1 MTMAPD
7 FEFVEGP
14 TSDLSFVARGDTP
27 EEALAAAAEALLAA
41 TVEDPASVR
50 DELSRCVELAAGDL
64 DLLLLRF
71 LNELVYLR
79 DAEDLLLRARH
90 VRVADLPEGPHIH
103 AELVGERWCSGRH
116 IPGAEVKAATVHG
129 LALRPVNGR
138 WEARATLDV

>member
-1 MTMAPD
+1 MTVAPD
-7 FEFVEGP
+7 FEFGEGA

-50 DELSRCVELAAGDL
+50 EELSRCIDLAARDL

-79 DAEDLLLRARH
+79 DAEDLLLRARRL
-90 VRVADLPEGPHIH
+90 RVAALPEGPRLH
-103 AELVGERWCSGRH
+103 AELVGERWCAGRH
-116 IPGAEVKAATVHG
+116 VPGAEVKAATVHA
-129 LALRPVNGR
+129 LALRPVAGR